1 MVVMQRFRGVYHEI
15 SHASHLHCLYPSAC
29 QSNVLLFGIQNFS
42 LFSRDAL
49 CICTLSEFHHE
60 GFIFFRIIIFTL
72 CSFHSYC
79 SFANKNREKTVEERH
94 RWLKVPTYFLV
105 WIPGFSKLSLTRRC
119 VTSVTLLRE
128 GLVRTFHGKMY
139 L

>member
-1 MVVMQRFRGVYHEI
+1 MKYPMQVTCIVFI
-15 SHASHLHCLYPSAC
+15 HLLSVKRTFVWDPKGFLY
-29 QSNVLLFGIQNFS
+29 
-42 LFSRDAL
+42 SRDVL

-119 VTSVTLLRE
+119 VTFVMLLRE